1 MKRVVGTL
9 FIVSTGLYGRQVLA
23 QSAGATPP
31 TAQFPPAEPSHA
43 APPASA
49 PPATAPATPSTAPPV
64 NAAPANNSATPV
76 AAPPAGP
83 TPPPAPPAYT
93 YPPPPYPYAY
103 PELVPTPKPAPKD
116 SDEIVTFTISP
127 FHLIFPIVQLTG
139 EVRVTPHLGVSVIG
153 GYGTVAVQTSTVEDT
168 RVSAY
173 ELGGRVIGYPLKQFK
188 SLQLGA
194 QLMYLKLD
202 TGGAIS
208 GTNVSG
214 SGAGVAF
221 GPFGGYKIITPA
233 GFTFVAQFGVQYLSA
248 QAEAHD
254 TSGNS
259 NSAKDNRFLP
269 MLNLEIGWSF

>member
-1 MKRVVGTL
+1 VAK
-9 FIVSTGLYGRQVLA
+9 
-23 QSAGATPP
+23 
-31 TAQFPPAEPSHA
+31 PA
-43 APPASA
+43 
-49 PPATAPATPSTAPPV
+49 
-64 NAAPANNSATPV
+64 
-76 AAPPAGP
+76 
-83 TPPPAPPAYT
+83 
-93 YPPPPYPYAY
+93 
-103 PELVPTPKPAPKD
+103 APKD
-116 SDEIVTFTISP
+116 SDEIVTLTISP
-127 FHLIFPIVQLTG
+127 LHLIFPILQLTG

-153 GYGTVAVQTSTVEDT
+153 GYGTVAVQTSTVDTLQDT

-194 QLMYLKLD
+194 QVMYLKVD

-233 GFTFVAQFGVQYLSA
+233 GFTFVAQLGVQYLSA

-254 TSGNS
+254 TAGNS
-259 NSAKDNRFLP
+259 DTAKDNRFLAL
-269 MLNLEIGWSF
+269 LNLEIGWSF

>member
-1 MKRVVGTL
+1 MW
-9 FIVSTGLYGRQVLA
+9 A
-23 QSAGATPP
+23 ENAGGTPP
-31 TAQFPPAEPSHA
+31 TAQFPPADATHAAPSASAPTPAPPAATAPGAPPPTTAAPPSNSEAPPAATAPAGAA
-43 APPASA
+43 APPA
-49 PPATAPATPSTAPPV
+49 PS
-64 NAAPANNSATPV
+64 
-76 AAPPAGP
+76 
-83 TPPPAPPAYT
+83 AYT

-103 PELVPTPKPAPKD
+103 PQLVPTPKPAPKD
-116 SDEIVTFTISP
+116 SDEIVTLTISP
-127 FHLIFPIVQLTG
+127 LHLIFPILQLTG

-153 GYGTVAVQTSTVEDT
+153 GYGTIAVQTSTLQDT

-194 QLMYLKLD
+194 EVMYLKVD

-221 GPFGGYKIITPA
+221 GPLVGYKIITPA
-233 GFTFVAQFGVQYLSA
+233 GFSFVAQFGIQYLSA

-254 TSGNS
+254 TSGNRD
-259 NSAKDNRFLP
+259 SAKDNRFLP
-269 MLNLEIGWSF
+269 LLNLEIGWSF